1 MLHFGGDVA
10 NELDLLD
17 FIDDEDER
25 TQIKINYVLQHVVPM
40 LKFSEC
46 TDPETSSSSSPFKST
61 SSRIQCMKKYDLKE
75 CKSLCTENNVAVLSE
90 QNLLRHVLTDRKSVV

>member
-1 MLHFGGDVA
+1 MKMVTLKALPKNRSGNRVKTGKSTMLHFGGDVA

-46 TDPETSSSSSPFKST
+46 TDPETPSSPFKSI
-61 SSRIQCMKKYDLKE
+61 SAKNIF
-75 CKSLCTENNVAVLSE
+75 
-90 QNLLRHVLTDRKSVV
+90 